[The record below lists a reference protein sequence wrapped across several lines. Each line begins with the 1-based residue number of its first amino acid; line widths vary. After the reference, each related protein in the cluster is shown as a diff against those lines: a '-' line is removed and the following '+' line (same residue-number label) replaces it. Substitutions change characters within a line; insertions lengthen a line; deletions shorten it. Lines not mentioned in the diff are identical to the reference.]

1 MTIVSAVDEDVRV
14 LRVTAN
20 ESSST
25 LNGDKPD
32 NHLTSDSEDD
42 SGDDITTPDLC
53 LITIDDYSNPE
64 TCNIFLLQHLRY
76 CRTGVASG
84 GLTAAKLAKYFSSIM
99 IRICYKKCSQTQL
112 I

>member
-53 LITIDDYSNPE
+53 LITIDDYSRSE
-64 TCNIFLLQHLRY
+64 ERRVGKE
-76 CRTGVASG
+76 CRSRWSP
-84 GLTAAKLAKYFSSIM
+84 YH
-99 IRICYKKCSQTQL
+99 
-112 I
+112 